1 VSRLDGTLSVA
12 DAPTLPASHR
22 EALLRRLTPERLA
35 VGFAALAGLI
45 VLWNAAAYPVGAGY
59 DAASHKEYA
68 DFLIEHLRLPHVNE
82 TPEYY
87 SPPLYYGIAGGITWL
102 GRHAGLGEPHKLA
115 QLWNVPVVVATVL
128 LVIAL
133 ARIVAPGRRWVAP
146 AAAAFVA
153 VSPVLTRT
161 ASMFNP
167 EPTDLFV
174 SVLCLYLAA
183 RILDGR
189 RFGTGSA
196 LGLGVALGAGQMVRQ
211 FALWTLATVVLA
223 FLAALWWGRGE
234 RRATLRSLAL
244 VLAGCAVIAGPWY
257 GYRAANYSNA
267 IFDRPHVAKP
277 LWARRPA
284 RFYFDPG
291 LPDVFTRP
299 YRPHMANLAW
309 PQTYTDMWGDW
320 YGVFAWKRVNGPPL
334 QATNDWLVTQNVV
347 GLVPTGLAL
356 VGWLWLLVRSLR
368 RREPAR
374 LIVGLLPLAGL
385 AGYLYFTVSYPVPD
399 GDVLKPTYMLSTL
412 GAWAVC
418 FGWAVDRAAGRA
430 PKLVAASLVALA
442 LIDLPFVVYRGALG
456 FF

>member
-1 VSRLDGTLSVA
+1 MTEA
-12 DAPTLPASHR
+12 AALPAPKR
-22 EALLRRLTPERLA
+22 ETLLRRLTPERLA

-68 DFLIEHLRLPHVNE
+68 DFLIDHLRLPHVNE

-87 SPPLYYGIAGGITWL
+87 SPPLYYGVAGALSWL
-102 GRHAGLGEPHKLA
+102 GREAGLGEPHKLA
-115 QLWNVPVVVATVL
+115 QLWNVPVAVVTVL

-133 ARIVAPGRRWVAP
+133 ARVVAPGRRWVAP
-146 AAAAFVA
+146 AAAGFVA
-153 VSPVLTRT
+153 LSPVLTRT

-167 EPTDLFV
+167 EPTDLLV

-183 RILDGR
+183 RILAGR
-189 RFGTGSA
+189 RFGTGAA

-223 FLAALWWGRGE
+223 FVAAIWWRPAE
-234 RRATLRSLAL
+234 RRATLRSLGLAL
-244 VLAGCAVIAGPWY
+244 AACALIAGPWY

-277 LWARRPA
+277 LWERRPA
-284 RFYFDPG
+284 SFYVDPG
-291 LPDVFTRP
+291 LPDVFSRP

-320 YGVFAWKRVNGPPL
+320 YGVFAWKRAGGPPAP
-334 QATNDWLVTQNVV
+334 ATDGWLVLQNIA
-347 GLVPTGLAL
+347 GLVPTALAI

-368 RREPAR
+368 RREPPR
-374 LIVGLLPLAGL
+374 LLVGLLPLAGL

-412 GAWAVC
+412 GAWAIC
-418 FGWAVDRAAGRA
+418 FGWAVDRAAARA
-430 PKLVAASLVALA
+430 PKVVAAGLGVLA
-442 LIDLPFVVYRGALG
+442 LVDLPFVIYRGALG